1 MESALRD
8 RLSGNGIFARIEFDT
23 VEHLLDDCA
32 RIVLAGGDTL
42 LAPGA
47 ENDCLYVVLS
57 GELRVYLADRDLPA
71 HTVLGVGEC
80 AGEMSLIDGEGV
92 SALVI
97 AATDT
102 ELMVIP
108 QTILWALIDRS
119 HGFARNLLATLSGR
133 MRKDNLTLV
142 TTASRSLEFEQAAS
156 VDALTGL
163 HNRRWLIDAFPRA
176 IRRCEQDRA
185 PLCLVMA
192 DIDHFKRLNDEQGH
206 LTGDAVLRSVARCLA
221 ESLRSPDLIARYGGE
236 EFAIL
241 LPNTV
246 TEEGQRIAER
256 LRASVEKM
264 SLSALTGGGVDSVTV
279 SCGVAPLGLD
289 SSLEALIETAD
300 TALYRAKAN
309 GRNRVE
315 SAEPAV
321 AAATGTA

>member
-1 MESALRD
+1 MESVLRD
-8 RLSGNGIFARIEFDT
+8 RLSGNGVFNRID
-23 VEHLLDDCA
+23 VGALEHLLDDCA
-32 RIVLAGGDTL
+32 RFVLAAGQTL
-42 LAPGA
+42 LEPGT
-47 ENDCLYVVLS
+47 ENDCLYVVLR

-71 HTVLGVGEC
+71 HTVLGPGEC
-80 AGEMSLIDGEGV
+80 VGEMSLIDGKGV

-97 AATDT
+97 AASDT
-102 ELMVIP
+102 ELLVIP

-133 MRKDNLTLV
+133 MRQDNLALV

-176 IRRCEQDRA
+176 IRRCEQDHA

-192 DIDHFKRLNDEQGH
+192 DIDHFKRLNDDHGH
-206 LTGDAVLRSVARCLA
+206 LMGDAVLRSVARCLA
-221 ESLRSPDLIARYGGE
+221 ESLRAQDLIARFGGE

-241 LPNTV
+241 LPNTA
-246 TEEGQRIAER
+246 TDEGERVAER
-256 LRASVEKM
+256 LRVAVEKKPLA
-264 SLSALTGGGVDSVTV
+264 SLTAGTVDHVTV
-279 SCGVAPLGLD
+279 SCGIAPLGLD
-289 SSLEALIETAD
+289 TELDSLIKTAD

-315 SAEPAV
+315 V
-321 AAATGTA
+321 AAPAAAV

>member
-1 MESALRD
+1 MESALRE
-8 RLSGNGIFARIEFDT
+8 RLAGNGIFNRID
-23 VEHLLDDCA
+23 VVALEHLLDDCA
-32 RIVLAGGDTL
+32 RFVLGAGETL
-42 LAPGA
+42 LEPGA
-47 ENDCLYVVLS
+47 ENDCLYVVLR

-71 HTVLGVGEC
+71 HTVLGPGEC
-80 AGEMSLIDGEGV
+80 AGEMSLIDGKGV

-97 AATDT
+97 AAIDT
-102 ELMVIP
+102 ELLVIP

-133 MRKDNLTLV
+133 MRDDNLALV

-176 IRRCEQDRA
+176 IRRCEQDHA

-192 DIDHFKRLNDEQGH
+192 DIDHFKRLNDEHGH
-206 LTGDAVLRSVARCLA
+206 LMGDAVLRSVARCLA
-221 ESLRSPDLIARYGGE
+221 ESLRSQDLIARFGGE

-241 LPNTV
+241 LPNTA
-246 TEEGQRIAER
+246 TDEGERVAER
-256 LRASVEKM
+256 LRAAVEKKP
-264 SLSALTGGGVDSVTV
+264 LATLTAGTIDHVTV
-279 SCGVAPLGLD
+279 SCGIAPLGLD
-289 SSLEALIETAD
+289 SELDGLIKTAD

-315 SAEPAV
+315 VEQQAT
-321 AAATGTA
+321 AAA

>member
-1 MESALRD
+1 MESVLRD
-8 RLSGNGIFARIEFDT
+8 RLSGNGVFNRID
-23 VEHLLDDCA
+23 VGALEHLLDDCA
-32 RIVLAGGDTL
+32 RFVLAAGQTL
-42 LAPGA
+42 LEPGT
-47 ENDCLYVVLS
+47 ENDCLYVVLR

-71 HTVLGVGEC
+71 HTVLGPGEC
-80 AGEMSLIDGEGV
+80 VGEMSLIDGKGV

-97 AATDT
+97 AASDT
-102 ELMVIP
+102 ELLVIP

-133 MRKDNLTLV
+133 MRQDNLALV

-176 IRRCEQDRA
+176 IRRCEQDHA

-192 DIDHFKRLNDEQGH
+192 DIDHFKRLNDDHGH
-206 LTGDAVLRSVARCLA
+206 LMGDAVLRSVARCLA
-221 ESLRSPDLIARYGGE
+221 ESLRAQDLIARFGGE

-241 LPNTV
+241 LPNTA
-246 TEEGQRIAER
+246 TDEGERVAQR
-256 LRASVEKM
+256 LRVAVEKKPLA
-264 SLSALTGGGVDSVTV
+264 SLTAGTVDHVTV
-279 SCGVAPLGLD
+279 SCGIAPLGLD
-289 SSLEALIETAD
+289 TELDSLIKTAD

-315 SAEPAV
+315 V
-321 AAATGTA
+321 AAPAAAV

>member
-8 RLSGNGIFARIEFDT
+8 RLSANGIFAHIDVEA
-23 VEHLLDDCA
+23 VEHLLDECV
-32 RIVLAGGDTL
+32 RVVLTAGSTL
-42 LAPGA
+42 LEPGS

-57 GELRVYLADRDLPA
+57 GELRVYLADRELPA
-71 HTVLGVGEC
+71 HSVLHAGEC

-97 AATDT
+97 AAADS
-102 ELMVIP
+102 ELLVIP

-133 MRKDNLTLV
+133 MRKDNLALV

-176 IRRCEQDRA
+176 IRRCEQDRS

-206 LTGDAVLRSVARCLA
+206 LTGDAVLRGVARCLA
-221 ESLRSPDLIARYGGE
+221 ESVRSPDLIARYGGE

-241 LPNTV
+241 LPNTA
-246 TEEGQRIAER
+246 TDEGLRIAER
-256 LRASVEKM
+256 LRGAVEKM
-264 SLSALTGGGVDSVTV
+264 SLSALTDGGVEHVTV
-279 SCGVAPLGLD
+279 SCGVAPLGTD
-289 SSLEALIETAD
+289 GDLEGLIETAD

-315 SAEPAV
+315 V
-321 AAATGTA
+321 AAAQSPR

>member
-8 RLSGNGIFARIEFDT
+8 RLSGHGIFNRIEIAAL
-23 VEHLLDDCA
+23 EHLLDDCA
-32 RIVLAGGDTL
+32 RFVLAAGDTL
-42 LAPGA
+42 LDPGT
-47 ENDCLYVVLS
+47 ENDCLYVVLR
-57 GELRVYLADRDLPA
+57 GELRVYLAGRDLPA
-71 HTVLGVGEC
+71 HTVLGPGEC
-80 AGEMSLIDGEGV
+80 VGEMSLIDGKGV

-102 ELMVIP
+102 ELLVIP

-133 MRKDNLTLV
+133 MRQDNLALV

-176 IRRCEQDRA
+176 IRRCEQDHA

-192 DIDHFKRLNDEQGH
+192 DIDHFKRLNDDHGH
-206 LTGDAVLRSVARCLA
+206 LMGDAVLRSVARCLA
-221 ESLRSPDLIARYGGE
+221 ESLRAQDLIARFGGE

-241 LPNTV
+241 LPNTA
-246 TEEGQRIAER
+246 TDEGERVAER
-256 LRASVEKM
+256 LRAAVEKKP
-264 SLSALTGGGVDSVTV
+264 LAALTAGTIDHVTV
-279 SCGVAPLGLD
+279 SCGIAPLGLD
-289 SSLEALIETAD
+289 TELDRLIETAD

-315 SAEPAV
+315 VEQL
-321 AAATGTA
+321 AAAAA

>member
-8 RLSGNGIFARIEFDT
+8 RLSANGIFAQLDVEPI
-23 VEHLLDDCA
+23 EHLLDECA
-32 RIVLAGGDTL
+32 RVVLSAGSTL
-42 LAPGA
+42 LEPGT

-71 HTVLGVGEC
+71 HSVLHAGEC

-97 AATDT
+97 AASDS

-133 MRKDNLTLV
+133 MRKDNLALV

-176 IRRCEQDRA
+176 IRRCEQDHA

-221 ESLRSPDLIARYGGE
+221 ESVRSPDLIARYGGE

-241 LPNTV
+241 LPNTA
-246 TEEGQRIAER
+246 TDEGQRIAER
-256 LRASVEKM
+256 LRVAVEKM
-264 SLSALTGGGVDSVTV
+264 SLSALTDGGVERVTV

-289 SSLEALIETAD
+289 GDLEGLIETAD

-315 SAEPAV
+315 V
-321 AAATGTA
+321 AAA